1 MKAREFGV
9 TLLKDKLCIR
19 ILKDMTRQKKVRKV
33 ESKIL
38 RNVKHYLKM
47 NPRKNKQNVIYE

>member
-1 MKAREFGV
+1 MKAREFWV
-9 TLLKDKLCIR
+9 TLLKDKLYIR

-47 NPRKNKQNVIYE
+47 NPRKNK

>member
-1 MKAREFGV
+1 MKAREFWV
-9 TLLKDKLCIR
+9 TLLKDKLYIR

-47 NPRKNKQNVIYE
+47 NPRKNKQNDVYE